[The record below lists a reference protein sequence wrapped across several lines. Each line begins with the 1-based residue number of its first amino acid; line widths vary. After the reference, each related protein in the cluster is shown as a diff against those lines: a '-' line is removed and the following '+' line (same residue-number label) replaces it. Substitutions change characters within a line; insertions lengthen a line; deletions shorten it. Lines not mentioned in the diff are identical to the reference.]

1 MYLQG
6 LCCDDCE
13 RDGGGLA
20 GVGLVVPH
28 DLGGGAGVDTDFK
41 FDAMNL
47 IENAAGLIPV
57 VGPFVQGAMQFAD
70 QLQTT
75 LHVGFGRKEADVIV
89 NDSNSGANL
98 LLSRLNIITDAML
111 ISSNPTI
118 EQLQDMFLAVYTMGE
133 LYKRFVLSSQFTD
146 RRASGQ
152 ALNTM
157 MPYIDGTCGY
167 SEPLGQK
174 AYPSINNCGLRWGD
188 NTAGGPGTDGMMGAL
203 SRAIISLGG
212 RVPAPQIT
220 QGAGSSIATLAVPSI
235 GMQPQA
241 GWIPPNRSPLVRT
254 PVKAA
259 SSNMGLL
266 LLGLPLLGLLG
277 RGR

>member
-1 MYLQG
+1 MYMQG
-6 LCCDDCE
+6 LCCDDCDSH
-13 RDGGGLA
+13 RGLGFVIPA
-20 GVGLVVPH
+20 
-28 DLGGGAGVDTDFK
+28 DLGGGGGSLGQEDHGFQI
-41 FDAMNL
+41 DAKML

-75 LHVGFGRKEADVIV
+75 LHIGFGRKEADVIV
-89 NDSNSGANL
+89 HDSNSGANL
-98 LLSRLNIITDAML
+98 FLSRLNIITDAML
-111 ISSNPTI
+111 VSSNPTI
-118 EQLQDMFLAVYTMGE
+118 EQLEDMFLAVYTMGE
-133 LYKRFVLSSQFTD
+133 IYKRFVLSPQFTD

-167 SEPLGQK
+167 SVPLGQK
-174 AYPSINNCGLRWGD
+174 AYPSINDCGLVWGD

-203 SRAIISLGG
+203 ARAIVLKGG

-235 GMQPQA
+235 GLQPQS
-241 GWIPPNRSPLVRT
+241 GWLPPNGQLVRT
-254 PVKAA
+254 PVKTA
-259 SSNMGLL
+259 SSNAGLL
-266 LLGLPLLGLLG
+266 LLGLPLLALLG